1 MHELAITEN
10 ILRIAVQAAEEH
22 QAKRVLEIRMKIG
35 AYSGVVPQYI
45 QEYFDLVSRGTVA
58 EGAQLHIETIPATV
72 LCRTCGRI
80 TEVERF
86 RIKCAACGST
96 DVELR
101 TGREYYVD
109 SLEVE

>member
-1 MHELAITEN
+1 MHELAITES
-10 ILRIAVQAAEEH
+10 ILRIALQAAEEH
-22 QAKRVLEIRMKIG
+22 QAKRVLEIRTKIG

-45 QEYFDLVSRGTVA
+45 QEYFNIVSRDTIPEQA
-58 EGAQLHIETIPATV
+58 RLSIETIPATV
-72 LCRTCGRI
+72 ECRSCGQ
-80 TEVERF
+80 TTAVERF

-96 DVELR
+96 DVKLC

>member
-1 MHELAITEN
+1 MHELAITES
-10 ILRIAVQAAEEH
+10 ILRIAVQAAEEY
-22 QAKRVLEIRMKIG
+22 QAKRVLEIRIKIG

-45 QEYFDLVSRGTVA
+45 QEYFDLVSQGTLA
-58 EGAQLHIETIPATV
+58 ERARLCIETIPATV
-72 LCRTCGRI
+72 QCHACGRI

-101 TGREYYVD
+101 TGKEYYVD